1 MIPSTSHM
9 LSPREIEL
17 LRLLIAGQSNK
28 ELAKSMNVSSAT
40 VKQYLRVLFLKFSV
54 SNRTQ
59 LAVLA
64 LRGLGETPTGFAK
77 LSRRTVN
84 DSPKPRTVA

>member
-1 MIPSTSHM
+1 MTSGTSPM

-17 LRLLIAGQSNK
+17 LKLLIAGQSNK
-28 ELAKSMNVSSAT
+28 ELAKSMKVSPAT

-54 SNRTQ
+54 CNRTQ

-64 LRGLGETPTGFAK
+64 LKVFGETPTECAD
-77 LSRRTVN
+77 LSRGAVN
-84 DSPKPRTVA
+84 SSPKPRTVA

>member
-1 MIPSTSHM
+1 MTSVTSPR

-17 LRLLIAGQSNK
+17 LKLLIAGQSNK

-40 VKQYLRVLFLKFSV
+40 VKQYLRMLFLKFSV

-64 LRGLGETPTGFAK
+64 LMAFGETPTECAD
-77 LSRRTVN
+77 LSRVAVN
-84 DSPKPRTVA
+84 GALKPRTVA